1 MSEHPI
7 ESLMKVAMN
16 SIKEISDVNTI
27 VGEPLE
33 IDEKTT
39 IIPISKVALGFAA
52 GGSEF
57 SKETIEEYK
66 KNDTDELVQY
76 KLPFGGGSGAGINI
90 VPIAFII
97 IQNGVVKVM
106 PVNHSSVIDKLLDY
120 MPDIVEK
127 TNDLLDKCIQNTKVK
142 KSNKIESKNE
152 EEIL

>member
-90 VPIAFII
+90 IPIAFII

-106 PVNHSSVIDKLLDY
+106 PVNHSSAIDKLLDY

-127 TNDLLDKCIQNTKVK
+127 TNSLLDKCIQSNKAK
-142 KSNKIESKNE
+142 KSNKIEQKKE